1 MNRTVTVI
9 FDGEVLR
16 PDAPL
21 NLPPNTRYIVTIQT
35 TQASV
40 PSDDAWDVLDRLA
53 GTAERPDDWSQEH
66 DHYLYGAPKNRAI
79 S

>member
-1 MNRTVTVI
+1 
-9 FDGEVLR
+9 
-16 PDAPL
+16 
-21 NLPPNTRYIVTIQT
+21 
-35 TQASV
+35 V